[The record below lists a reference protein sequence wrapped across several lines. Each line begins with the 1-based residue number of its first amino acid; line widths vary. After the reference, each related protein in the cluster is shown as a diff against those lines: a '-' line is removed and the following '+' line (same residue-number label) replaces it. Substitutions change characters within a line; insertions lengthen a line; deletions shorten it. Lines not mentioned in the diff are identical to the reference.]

1 MHPLISHRKPYR
13 VEKLLL
19 LFTFS
24 LPWNALNETLAEV
37 VECDSDLHELVEA
50 VLGVAAE
57 KHHLVVLCEV
67 VVGDCDGSGGFGDVH
82 QAVGAVGEEVVV
94 DPNVV
99 RSVDGDGVSVSFAS
113 ISEAVGAASDHG
125 GACLLDVVDVDAVDD
140 DVVDV
145 LDGNGS
151 ASGDVDV
158 DATAVDGL
166 EAVHDELV
174 LQLDV
179 HVAGEYDPERLI
191 LQCAIAERS
200 RCGVDDVVVAV
211 ICHDVDFPIL
221 AADGV
226 LPEPHSAVCKP
237 LPVRPPMRIA
247 PPAIVNRVAC
257 SASREHSSGVVVAGS
272 KKKVT
277 AS

>member
-1 MHPLISHRKPYR
+1 MEVPKP
-13 VEKLLL
+13 
-19 LFTFS
+19 T
-24 LPWNALNETLAEV
+24 PWNALNETLAEV

-82 QAVGAVGEEVVV
+82 QAVGAVGEKVVV

-99 RSVDGDGVSVSFAS
+99 RSVDGDCVTVGFAS
-113 ISEAVGAASDHG
+113 ISEAVGATLDHG

-158 DATAVDGL
+158 GAMPVDGL
-166 EAVHDELV
+166 
-174 LQLDV
+174 
-179 HVAGEYDPERLI
+179 
-191 LQCAIAERS
+191 
-200 RCGVDDVVVAV
+200 
-211 ICHDVDFPIL
+211 
-221 AADGV
+221 
-226 LPEPHSAVCKP
+226 
-237 LPVRPPMRIA
+237 
-247 PPAIVNRVAC
+247 
-257 SASREHSSGVVVAGS
+257 
-272 KKKVT
+272 
-277 AS
+277 